1 MISFVLMKIGAL
13 GEFVARRRKAL
24 GVTQSELAEISQVSL
39 HTLSNIES
47 GNGNPTLGNLY
58 RVAAALGLNVE
69 LTVNKI

>member
-1 MISFVLMKIGAL
+1 MKIGAL